1 MYITCSWFFTG
12 CPWLVHNLFMTWLWL
27 YMFITYTLL
36 VHELFM
42 PWSQLVCD
50 LFMILN
56 LKFQGFIMLKTIWVF
71 SRRQPVS
78 KRGPVCQSICFSS
91 LVERFYWHY
100 KKATWDG
107 GHENCRQPEKW
118 RRPKN
123 KDDLRNDDDLK
134 NEKKA
139 KNEVDLKNK
148 TNSNKKTT
156 SEWIKPQKCRHP

>member
-1 MYITCSWFFTG
+1 MLTKTTRKPYIFHLKDFRG
-12 CPWLVHNLFMTWLWL
+12 LLWWKQL
-27 YMFITYTLL
+27 SFWS
-36 VHELFM
+36 EL
-42 PWSQLVCD
+42 Q
-50 LFMILN
+50 
-56 LKFQGFIMLKTIWVF
+56 T
-71 SRRQPVS
+71 VS
-78 KRGPVCQSICFSS
+78 KRGHVCLSICFSQI
-91 LVERFYWHY
+91 VERFCWHY